1 MLQEMLEVLD
11 MLQTTMLQTFWR
23 KSNCCKSHVA
33 NILGDTAM
41 LQTPN
46 VAKKKPIIPKFNLNF
61 SNMQ

>member
-46 VAKKKPIIPKFNLNF
+46 VAKKPNLF
-61 SNMQ
+61 RWGGVVEQT